1 MKLRSTLVLMAIALL
16 MAIPYLLSQGLIN
29 AAIQMLIAA
38 LFATAYNLLCGQAG
52 MLSFGHAAYFGVG
65 AFATIHAMKA
75 LGGTG
80 LLPTPLL
87 PLAGAVAGLCV
98 GVAAGWF
105 ATKRTGTYFAMIT
118 LAIAELL
125 HALAPHL
132 KGFFGAEAGVSSMR
146 MPAWGFDFGSTVQI
160 YYLTLAWVLTS
171 LTLLYLFT
179 RTPLGR
185 LALGLREN
193 GHRLR
198 FLGYDVHHLS
208 VLIFAISA
216 MFSGIAGGLQVVNNE
231 AANYAVFDAHIS
243 AAVVLNTYI
252 GGVKVFLGPVLGAS
266 LMTFF
271 GYAASDLTQSWLLY
285 QGILFVLVMM
295 FMPTGLAGLFGT
307 LSQVN
312 QRFGTRATFP
322 LVICSVLAAILIG
335 GGVAF
340 VIEILQRVYSQD
352 YQAMALANAS
362 LPWPPITLLGRS
374 WSPVAAATWLL
385 PCVLLAVGS
394 ALTYFSRRAL
404 SRLVE
409 GEQRTKP

>member
-1 MKLRSTLVLMAIALL
+1 MKSRFTLIVLAIALL
-16 MAIPYLLSQGLIN
+16 MAVPYLLSQGLIN

-38 LFATAYNLLCGQAG
+38 LFASAYNLLCGQAG

-75 LGGTG
+75 LGGAG

-87 PLAGAVAGLCV
+87 PLAGALAGLCFGAV
-98 GVAAGWF
+98 AGWF

-132 KGFFGAEAGVSSMR
+132 KGLFGAEAGVSSMR
-146 MPAWGFDFGSTVQI
+146 MPAWGFGFGSTNQI
-160 YYLTLAWVLTS
+160 YYLTLAWVLGS
-171 LTLLYLFT
+171 LALLYLFT

-185 LALGLREN
+185 LTLGLREN

-198 FLGYDVHHLS
+198 FLGYDVHRLS
-208 VLIFAISA
+208 VLVFAISA
-216 MFSGIAGGLQVVNNE
+216 MFSGIAGGLQVVSNE
-231 AANYAVFDAHIS
+231 AANYVVFDANLS

-285 QGILFVLVMM
+285 QGVLFVLVMM
-295 FMPTGLAGLFGT
+295 FMPTGLAGLVGT
-307 LSQVN
+307 LGQLN
-312 QRFGTRATFP
+312 RRFGVRAVVP
-322 LVICSVLAAILIG
+322 LVLLSLMAALLLSVGA
-335 GGVAF
+335 AF
-340 VIEILQRVYSQD
+340 VIEMLQRVFSQD
-352 YQAMALANAS
+352 YRSLAQGHGN
-362 LPWPPITLLGRS
+362 LPWPPIALLGRT
-374 WSPVAAATWLL
+374 WSPVAVSTWLVPL
-385 PCVLLAVGS
+385 ALLLFGGVFAYVTHRRLSVLADREAGIS
-394 ALTYFSRRAL
+394 
-404 SRLVE
+404 
-409 GEQRTKP
+409 P

>member
-1 MKLRSTLVLMAIALL
+1 MKSRVTLIFVAIALL
-16 MAIPYLLSQGLIN
+16 MAVPYLLSQGLIN

-38 LFATAYNLLCGQAG
+38 LFASAYNLLCGQAG

-75 LGGTG
+75 LGGAG

-87 PLAGAVAGLCV
+87 PLAGALAGLCF
-98 GVAAGWF
+98 GGLAGWF

-132 KGFFGAEAGVSSMR
+132 KGLFGAEAGVSSMR
-146 MPAWGFDFGSTVQI
+146 MPAWGFDFGSTIQI
-160 YYLTLAWVLTS
+160 YYLTLAWVMVS
-171 LTLLYLFT
+171 LALLYLFT

-185 LALGLREN
+185 LTLGLREN

-198 FLGYDVHHLS
+198 FLGYDVHRLS
-208 VLIFAISA
+208 VLVFAISA

-231 AANYAVFDAHIS
+231 AANYVVFDANLS

-271 GYAASDLTQSWLLY
+271 GYVASDLTQSWLLY

-307 LSQVN
+307 VGQLN
-312 QRFGTRATFP
+312 RRFGMRTIVP
-322 LVICSVLAAILIG
+322 LALLSLTAALLLSIG
-335 GGVAF
+335 AAF
-340 VIEILQRVYSQD
+340 VIEMLQRVFSQD
-352 YQAMALANAS
+352 YQYMAHANGNQ
-362 LPWPPITLLGRS
+362 PWPPIVLLGQN
-374 WSPVAAATWLL
+374 WSPVAASTWLL
-385 PCVLLAVGS
+385 PLALLAVGS
-394 ALTYFSRRAL
+394 ALTHITRR
-404 SRLVE
+404 RLGVLADSE
-409 GEQRTKP
+409 ERTTP